1 MATQIPQINKYIRE
15 MIATNGGSFD
25 REAILA
31 KSKEWMEKF
40 PVEFNSVLNMIEAE
54 GSHVGCD
61 EMIDDSTPSVAYGSR
76 FADDISSASVA
87 YGSRYAD
94 DSTPSVAYGGYAD
107 DSTPS
112 VAYCGYADDSTPSVA
127 YGGYHGGYADDSTP
141 SVAYCGYADDSTP
154 SVAYGGYHGGYADD
168 STPSV
173 AYGGGY
179 ADDSTPSVAYC
190 SRPGV
195 EPTPP
200 VAYCSRPGV
209 EPTPPVAPHHDVY
222 SGNIMPD
229 HMSSVADSP
238 MGSDHIDSSPGGYS
252 DDDFE
257 SCTPLQRTMSSYA
270 PPRK

>member
-1 MATQIPQINKYIRE
+1 MATQISQIEKYIRE
-15 MIATNGGSFD
+15 MIAIIGSFN

-31 KSKEWMEKF
+31 KSNEWMEKF

-61 EMIDDSTPSVAYGSR
+61 EMM
-76 FADDISSASVA
+76 
-87 YGSRYAD
+87 
-94 DSTPSVAYGGYAD
+94 D

-112 VAYCGYADDSTPSVA
+112 VAYC
-127 YGGYHGGYADDSTP
+127 GGYADDSTP

-200 VAYCSRPGV
+200 VA
-209 EPTPPVAPHHDVY
+209 PHHDEY
-222 SGNIMPD
+222 SCNIMPD

-238 MGSDHIDSSPGGYS
+238 MGSDHIDSSPGGYP

-257 SCTPLQRTMSSYA
+257 SDMPLQRTMSSYA
-270 PPRK
+270 PPRR